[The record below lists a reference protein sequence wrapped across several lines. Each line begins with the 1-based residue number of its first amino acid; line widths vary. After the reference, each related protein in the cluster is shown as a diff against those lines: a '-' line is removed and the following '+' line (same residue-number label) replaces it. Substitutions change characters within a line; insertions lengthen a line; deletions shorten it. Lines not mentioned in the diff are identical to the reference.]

1 MRSRNRRAAILTCI
15 LLAPSCVPIV
25 GLHVGSPSKRKLLAR
40 CDVENQP
47 KMVTTQV
54 HGGTSRRKLIVLSIL
69 PALTISKP
77 CNAGLFSGT
86 ERRDLSFCLVNLLRV
101 QYWAEAE
108 SRDIQINLEN
118 DDRVLDLYL
127 ESRLGAKAAV
137 TGKVGG
143 GATSRVY
150 TLASLKFRETL
161 DDLAWY
167 ARNAK
172 NKNADVLITD
182 LVEALASL
190 VEFDGLETT
199 VDPSPRSSLMRSMYD
214 KKKLEFLRRMLSER
228 IIPTARALFNEF
240 DADVRDI
247 CLNYVAA
254 NYPNELPIKIGPS
267 SETGVAEGLTS

>member
-1 MRSRNRRAAILTCI
+1 MHCYSYQP
-15 LLAPSCVPIV
+15 LLAPTCVPIV
-25 GLHVGSPSKRKLLAR
+25 GLHVGSPSKRIGVAR
-40 CDVENQP
+40 WIVENEV
-47 KMVTTQV
+47 KTATTEV
-54 HGGTSRRKLIVLSIL
+54 YSGTSRRKLIVLSIL
-69 PALTISKP
+69 PAWPYLNLATLDYLAELNDGP
-77 CNAGLFSGT
+77 VLLFSQ
-86 ERRDLSFCLVNLLRV
+86 SLRV

-161 DDLAWY
+161 EDLAWY
-167 ARNAK
+167 ARKAK
-172 NKNADVLITD
+172 NKRADELITD

-199 VDPSPRSSLMRSMYD
+199 LDPSPRSSLMRSMYD
-214 KKKLEFLRRMLSER
+214 RKKLEFLRRMLSER
-228 IIPTARALFNEF
+228 IIPTAQALFNEF
-240 DADVRDI
+240 DRDVRDI
-247 CLNYVAA
+247 CLNYVAV
-254 NYPNELPIKIGPS
+254 NYPNELPIKIVPP
-267 SETGVAEGLTS
+267 SETGVAE

>member
-1 MRSRNRRAAILTCI
+1 MRSRDLCTAILTSL
-15 LLAPSCVPIV
+15 LLAPTCVPIV
-25 GLHVGSPSKRKLLAR
+25 GLHVGSPSKRIGVAR
-40 CDVENQP
+40 WIVENEV
-47 KMVTTQV
+47 KTATTEV
-54 HGGTSRRKLIVLSIL
+54 YSGTSRRKLIVLSIL
-69 PALTISKP
+69 PALAISQP

-161 DDLAWY
+161 EDLAWY
-167 ARNAK
+167 ARKAK
-172 NKNADVLITD
+172 NKRADELITD

-199 VDPSPRSSLMRSMYD
+199 LDPSPRSSLMRSMYD
-214 KKKLEFLRRMLSER
+214 RKKLEFLRRMLSER
-228 IIPTARALFNEF
+228 IIPTAQALFNEF
-240 DADVRDI
+240 DRDVRDI
-247 CLNYVAA
+247 CLNYVAV
-254 NYPNELPIKIGPS
+254 NYPNELPIKIVPP
-267 SETGVAEGLTS
+267 SETGVAE